1 MIFCSDNPAIFHL
14 MGTEN
19 CGWKILFWNCISGGI
34 GSEYQFCISLEFS
47 TNLGNSSFKISLA
60 LNGSYIKD
68 FIGKYVKNNSLQKY

>member
-1 MIFCSDNPAIFHL
+1 

-34 GSEYQFCISLEFS
+34 GSEYQFCVILEFS

-60 LNGSYIKD
+60 GIEEIVSKSVCSSEIVSFHFLK
-68 FIGKYVKNNSLQKY
+68 